1 MADLKALLG
10 DKYQEGMTIEDLL
23 ALEVDEPKAN
33 SAAYDSLKKRFDEVA
48 SEAAGYKKQL
58 RAHMSEAEQK
68 AAEEAERFAAI
79 VAERDKLK
87 AEKAI
92 AENAKGLIAIGYDEK
107 LATEVATALLTGDT
121 ETVIQAQAK
130 FVDAQKKAVLA
141 EAVKNTPVPPASGSG
156 GVEMTKE
163 ALRKLSPMERFEF
176 AQKNPEQYKQI
187 YGGS

>member
-1 MADLKALLG
+1 
-10 DKYQEGMTIEDLL
+10 MTIEEIM
-23 ALEVDEPKAN
+23 ALDVEEPKADK
-33 SAAYDSLKKRFDEVA
+33 AAYDSLKKRFDEVA

-58 RAHMSEAEQK
+58 RAHMSEVEQK
-68 AAEEAERFAAI
+68 AAEEAEKMAEI
-79 VAERDKLK
+79 IAERDKLK

-92 AENAKGLIAIGYDEK
+92 AENAKGLIAIGYDEE
-107 LATEVATALLTGDT
+107 LANEVATALLHGDT
-121 ETVIQAQAK
+121 ETVIRAQAK

-141 EAVKNTPVPPASGSG
+141 EAVKNTPVPPAGAG

-163 ALRKLSPMERFEF
+163 ALRKMSPMERFEF

>member
-1 MADLKALLG
+1 MANLKELLG
-10 DKYQEGMTIEDLL
+10 DKYTEDMTIEDLL
-23 ALEVDEPKAN
+23 ALDVEEPKADT
-33 SAAYDSLKKRFDEVA
+33 SAYDNLKKRFDEVA

-58 RAHMSEAEQK
+58 RAHMTEVEQK
-68 AAEEAERFAAI
+68 AAEEAEKYSEI

-92 AENAKGLIAIGYDEK
+92 AENAKGLIGIGYDEK
-107 LATEVATALLTGDT
+107 LATEVATALLSGDT
-121 ETVIQAQAK
+121 ETVIKAQAK

-156 GVEMTKE
+156 EVEITKE
-163 ALRKLSPMERFEF
+163 QLRKMTPIERFEF
-176 AQKNPEQYKQI
+176 SQKNPEQYKQI

>member
-10 DKYQEGMTIEDLL
+10 DKYKEGMTIEDLL
-23 ALEVDEPKAN
+23 ALEVEEPKAD
-33 SAAYDSLKKRFDEVA
+33 SAAYESLKRRFDEVA

-68 AAEEAERFAAI
+68 AAEEAEKFAEI